1 MNRTWYRV
9 LWFLELVVILVIAL
23 VLILP
28 IQDYALRE
36 FKEWQLHPSPETLT
50 AFQQKSHEESQLR
63 MIIAGSLAVAAVI
76 LAIPIVR
83 FRSKSRK
90 PN

>member
-1 MNRTWYRV
+1 MNRTWYRI

-36 FKEWQLHPSPETLT
+36 FREWQLHPSPETLA
-50 AFQQKSHEESQLR
+50 AFQQKSRQESQLR
-63 MIIAGSLAVAAVI
+63 MIIAAPFAMAAVI
-76 LAIPIVR
+76 LAFPLVR
-83 FRSKSRK
+83 LRTKSRK
-90 PN
+90 QN